1 MLISVEVDR
10 ERLIHTDGVFEDHA
24 HHIHDVSTIKALNYL
39 TDRDWYGV
47 TFLNGIQTS
56 CETTELL
63 HAGAIK
69 EGDPGTKSYKQGQGQ
84 MSPEVRYRRQ
94 EAERNQRLSQPTPL
108 TKTDMVILKHGRKL
122 HFVCQCGC
130 EFAISRQYCTSMPA
144 GNYNSKCPECNA
156 LCENEPE

>member
-1 MLISVEVDR
+1 MLISVAVDR
-10 ERLIHTDGVFEDHA
+10 ERLIHTDGVFKDHA
-24 HHIHDVSTIKALNYL
+24 YQIHDVSTIKALSYL

-47 TFLNGIQTS
+47 TFLNDTQTS
-56 CETTELL
+56 CATEELL

-69 EGDPGTKSYKQGQGQ
+69 EGDPGTKSYKQGQL
-84 MSPEVRYRRQ
+84 SPEERYRRQ
-94 EAERNQRLSQPTPL
+94 EEEYKKRLSQPTPL
-108 TKTDMVILKHGRKL
+108 ANTDMVILKHGRKL

-144 GNYNSKCPECNA
+144 GNYKAKCPECNA

>member
-1 MLISVEVDR
+1 MLISVAVDR
-10 ERLIHTDGVFEDHA
+10 EQLIHTDGVFKDHSYQ
-24 HHIHDVSTIKALNYL
+24 IHDVSTIKALNYL

-47 TFLNGIQTS
+47 TFLNGTHTS
-56 CETTELL
+56 CETKELL

-69 EGDPGTKSYKQGQGQ
+69 EGDPGTKSYKQGQ
-84 MSPEVRYRRQ
+84 MSPEERYRRQ
-94 EAERNQRLSQPTPL
+94 EAEYKKQLSQPTPL
-108 TKTDMVILKHGRKL
+108 AKTDMVILKHGRKL

-144 GNYNSKCPECNA
+144 GNYKSRCPECNA